1 MTTKPP
7 GTLSARIAARTN
19 SASRAIV
26 AAEKKTRNDKTA
38 RLRKARLKRE
48 AQLDEALKE
57 SFPASDPVEL
67 GHSDH
72 VGRPK
77 NRKT

>member
-1 MTTKPP
+1 MTTEPP
-7 GTLSARIAARTN
+7 RTLSARNAAETN
-19 SASRAIV
+19 RASRAII
-26 AAEKKTRNDKTA
+26 AAETKTRNDKSA

-67 GHSDH
+67 GHSDR
-72 VGRPK
+72 VGLPK